1 MATDDRPEE
10 GNALEHAH
18 NSGPACFRRF
28 DDSDI
33 ELFASCSPWIMKNNI
48 HGRNGKISTCDTYFL
63 DALFTENYIISVV
76 GICGSGCMDT
86 GNQTRELITIKL

>member
-18 NSGPACFRRF
+18 DSGPACFRRF

-33 ELFASCSPWIMKNNI
+33 ELFASCSP
-48 HGRNGKISTCDTYFL
+48 
-63 DALFTENYIISVV
+63 
-76 GICGSGCMDT
+76 
-86 GNQTRELITIKL
+86 